1 MIKNCPKCK
10 IDKNEIEFSKDKYRR
25 NGLDT
30 YCKECKRI
38 VTSEGLYKLR
48 NTEDGFL
55 KHKVIC
61 LYTPSAIKER
71 GFVPECSKEEII
83 ESYYNYTKKY
93 GKICFY
99 CKDTFT
105 FILNKYTPN
114 IGNNRHGKGTSRK
127 NKLKNLSF
135 DRLDSSK
142 TYFIDNII
150 FCCTECNLSKKDISI
165 KLIKRLHEII
175 IERNL

>member
-61 LYTPSAIKER
+61 LYTPSAIKDR

-105 FILNKYTPN
+105 FVSNKYIPN
-114 IGNNRHGKGTSRK
+114 IGNNKHGKGISRK
-127 NKLKNLSF
+127 NKIKNLSF